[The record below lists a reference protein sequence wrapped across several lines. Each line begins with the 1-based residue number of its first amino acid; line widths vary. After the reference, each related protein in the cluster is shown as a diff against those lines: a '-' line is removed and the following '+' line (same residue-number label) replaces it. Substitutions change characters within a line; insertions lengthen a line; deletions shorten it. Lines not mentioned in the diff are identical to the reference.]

1 MRYQRFLL
9 VIFYGLLTGLTGAFA
24 KQASTSIRNFTV
36 REALMRNGK
45 LAIVACDTA
54 DKPTESVNG
63 TFRFVLNG
71 FQQELQFHD
80 GVAVSPLPI
89 DKSAFVF
96 VKHQDE
102 AGSYGKLFFVMKKG
116 DGSLNPIAINWIWLI
131 AIPLGII
138 LIIYVFRKLLIW
150 GLLVLAILF
159 YFNYSKGLDLDN
171 LFDTIFHGIKSLF

>member
-1 MRYQRFLL
+1 MIYRRFLL
-9 VIFYGLLTGLTGAFA
+9 IIICGLLTDLTGAFA
-24 KQASTSIRNFTV
+24 TQRSISIHNFIV
-36 REALMRNGK
+36 RENLTRNGK
-45 LAIVACDTA
+45 LAIIACDTA
-54 DKPTESVNG
+54 NKPIESVNG

-71 FQQELQFHD
+71 FQQELRFHD

-102 AGSYGKLFFVMKKG
+102 SGSYGKLYFVMKKD

-138 LIIYVFRKLLIW
+138 MIIYMFRKLLIW
-150 GLLVLAILF
+150 GLLILAALF

-171 LFDTIFHGIKSLF
+171 IFDTIFHGIKSLF